1 MIKVSEV
8 GQEIK
13 EDEDSIEAPR
23 LAQEGIA
30 RAASAILM

>member
-1 MIKVSEV
+1 MIKVSKV

-13 EDEDSIEAPR
+13 EDEDNKEVLR

-30 RAASAILM
+30 KLLGKC